1 MVVLE
6 TQVLQDLLE
15 LREMLELQAMVVQVE
30 LVVAVELV
38 EMQLMHLPL
47 VLEEVLVELQ
57 VRMGK
62 GLALALLQLH

>member
-1 MVVLE
+1 
-6 TQVLQDLLE
+6 
-15 LREMLELQAMVVQVE
+15 MLELQAMVVQVE

>member
-30 LVVAVELV
+30 LVVAVEEVVLQTLDHQ
-38 EMQLMHLPL
+38 E

-57 VRMGK
+57 E
-62 GLALALLQLH
+62 LLEY